1 MSGYSLQLLS
11 IYKRSLHGKKQT
23 SGLLTASIL
32 MTAALD
38 DGVQGHTQLVL
49 GHACRTRKNDVSQLA
64 EGPHGKIRLGSR
76 ARSKFEMFSAAL
88 ISIALH

>member
-1 MSGYSLQLLS
+1 MSGYSLQLLL
-11 IYKRSLHGKKQT
+11 IYKISLHLKQQT
-23 SGLLTASIL
+23 SGLLKTPTL

-76 ARSKFEMFSAAL
+76 ARSNLKCL
-88 ISIALH
+88 ALHSSR